1 MFIEDDWEISA
12 ILDDIILGRGVK
24 RSVHNLEYGS
34 SIYASLFIDRLR
46 LYKYQP
52 RRVKEIDIEVSWR
65 APAFLI
71 NNKTAIFGYVF
82 WELFT
87 ESKKRK
93 LFGSVVKNEK
103 GDWKYTL
110 SENNNDIVF
119 VNLDRQEE
127 IDIYH
132 LL

>member
-1 MFIEDDWEISA
+1 MIQKDNWEISE

-24 RSVHNLEYGS
+24 RSVHNLEYDQFL
-34 SIYASLFIDRLR
+34 YTSLFIDRLR
-46 LYKYQP
+46 IYKYRP
-52 RRVKEIDIEVSWR
+52 CRVSDISIEIGWR

-71 NNKTAIFGYVF
+71 SNKIAIFGYVF

-87 ESKKRK
+87 ETKKRK
-93 LFGSVVKNEK
+93 LFGSVIKNAK

-110 SENNNDIVF
+110 SDKNNDIVF
-119 VNLDRQEE
+119 VNLDHQEE

>member
-1 MFIEDDWEISA
+1 MFQKDNWEISE

-24 RSVHNLEYGS
+24 RSIHNLEYDQA
-34 SIYASLFIDRLR
+34 IYASLFIDRLR
-46 LYKYQP
+46 MYKYRP
-52 RRVKEIDIEVSWR
+52 CRVKDISIEVGWR

-71 NNKTAIFGYVF
+71 NDKMAIFGYVF

-87 ESKKRK
+87 ETKRRK
-93 LFGSVVKNEK
+93 LFGSVVKNVK

-110 SENNNDIVF
+110 SDASNEIVF
-119 VNLDRQEE
+119 VNIDRQEE